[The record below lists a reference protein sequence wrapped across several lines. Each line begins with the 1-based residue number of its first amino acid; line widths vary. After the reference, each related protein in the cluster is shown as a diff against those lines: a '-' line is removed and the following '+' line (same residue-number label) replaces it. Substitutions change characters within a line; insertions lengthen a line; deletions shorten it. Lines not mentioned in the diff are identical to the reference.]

1 MMPLTLLLPL
11 VLADADAD
19 AAVVAGMANAI
30 PAVSSAPVTFDFM
43 VPPE

>member
-11 VLADADAD
+11 VLADADA
-19 AAVVAGMANAI
+19 AVVAGMASAI

>member
-19 AAVVAGMANAI
+19 AAVVPGMASVHRCRQQR
-30 PAVSSAPVTFDFM
+30 PCDL
-43 VPPE
+43 